1 MEKALRGY
9 VNDYCIKCGACID
22 AAPRCLTMRAGK
34 VVVTRQPETR
44 SLFFDLREAQALCPV
59 NAIVIDVWEVD
70 RRTKP
75 RNTA

>member
-1 MEKALRGY
+1 MEKALREY
-9 VNDYCIKCGACID
+9 VNDYCIKCGACVN

-34 VVVTRQPETR
+34 AVVARQPETR
-44 SLFFDLREAQALCPV
+44 SLLSDLREAQALCPV

-75 RNTA
+75 RHS